1 MKVIFFRISLLKRT
15 AVFFEGCMR
24 ACTRVNDKEFE
35 SVSRWQSGNLS
46 LVASRSRRKLDARG
60 LNAGSCLTEENMTC
74 KNDSAGS
81 NVA

>member
-15 AVFFEGCMR
+15 AVFFEGWMR

-46 LVASRSRRKLDARG
+46 LASRSRRKLDARG